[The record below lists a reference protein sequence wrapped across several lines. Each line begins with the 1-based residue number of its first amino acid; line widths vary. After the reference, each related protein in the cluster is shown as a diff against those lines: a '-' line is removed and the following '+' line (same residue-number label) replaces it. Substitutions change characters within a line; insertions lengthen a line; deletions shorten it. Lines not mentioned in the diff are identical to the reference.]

1 MKLSESKH
9 LIALLG
15 VLALI
20 ISGCASNGSKPEA
33 QQTAQQI
40 EAPKAVASGP
50 DKDLYSQALKAQN
63 AGQFES
69 SIKLWEDFLSKH
81 PDSFEGHN
89 NLGLVYYTQDMLSQ
103 ALQEFETAY
112 RLEPDDER
120 IRKNLARALRF
131 KAGMIHESR
140 DYFKTLEILARLEK
154 IVEPEEKQAILF
166 KQEQVED
173 QIFLQV
179 IKANNS
185 ASYQDFVNR
194 FPDGLNAVRARE
206 YLEKHPP
213 RVAKSTSRN
222 NVSKSASQG
231 KSWISAGKVN
241 EDPSAAWASAE
252 QPPDYGSSRPTATYT
267 PPPAGAK
274 KKKKG
279 DFFGTDSAAVEESVA
294 PAQEVDPVAAIPF
307 EDFEK
312 PERSSG
318 EQVDAKAPDEGKES
332 LRVASEFSPIRDGSD
347 KGAAGLDTLPDLTP
361 SQVAAVPAE
370 IDAPQSTDT
379 AAGDNIMQPAEPEP
393 AQDATASVEE
403 TVEQTTQQEEATLEE
418 PVTESVE
425 SESDRIAQIL
435 KEEIPQAET
444 AQPEPVQPEP
454 VQEVEAEPQASP
466 EEKTME
472 EAGISQEAEN
482 ATSESVESES
492 ERIARIVREEIAKEE
507 SAEHEQAQPE
517 SVQEPDPAV
526 QDGNENHD
534 AAVAIYQQRIKENPK
549 DIEALIGLA
558 AVLSWQKKYQESSVI
573 YQKISE
579 MRPDIPDGELG
590 LLRLKAWQ
598 GEHAAAE
605 EGLKAL
611 LSKYPE
617 RSDIQLL
624 LEQVTAW
631 RMEAEPQASPEE
643 EPMEVASIDPG
654 DQGAKQE
661 TIPAES
667 TPVEETPEP
676 DPEEKQT
683 INQETVSETVAALI
697 PSLPQTKAME
707 APAESSSIMVVVEMR
722 QGATLNV
729 RAKPSTQ
736 GEILGYLENGDMMPF
751 MGESGDWYQIE
762 IEEGLS
768 GWVSKTYSTTRSVAF
783 EASLPVPEDDMTS
796 ELSPLESEQQPSSGA
811 MAGAMVL
818 VTVSEDSTLNVR
830 SLPSSSGAVVDMLF
844 GGDKLPL
851 IKEENGWY
859 QVQFE
864 DETTGWISKKFSVLE
879 GGTPVA
885 ASEASLSVPVPK
897 KKKAPWGA
905 PAKKDS
911 KEMVTTVV
919 VIKVPEGSSLNVRSS
934 PSSQGQV
941 LGSLK
946 RGDMRPLLE
955 ETGEW
960 YQVELQDGQSGWVSQ
975 KFSGKMNLDTSFVEN
990 P

>member
-15 VLALI
+15 VLVLVF
-20 ISGCASNGSKPEA
+20 SGCASGGSKPEA
-33 QQTAQQI
+33 QQAAQQI
-40 EAPKAVASGP
+40 EAPKTVSGP
-50 DKDLYSQALKAQN
+50 DKSLYSQALKAQN
-63 AGQFES
+63 AGQFDS
-69 SIKLWEDFLSKH
+69 AIKLWRDFLSKH

-120 IRKNLARALRF
+120 IRKNLARTLRF

-179 IKANNS
+179 IRANNS

-206 YLEKHPP
+206 YLDEHPQ
-213 RVAKSTSRN
+213 RVSQSTSQN
-222 NVSKSASQG
+222 KVSKSASQG

-241 EDPSAAWASAE
+241 EDPSAAWASSE
-252 QPPDYGSSRPTATYT
+252 QPPDYGSPRPTATYT

-274 KKKKG
+274 KKKEG

-294 PAQEVDPVAAIPF
+294 PVQEVDPVAAIPF

-318 EQVDAKAPDEGKES
+318 EQAAPKAPDEGKES
-332 LRVASEFSPIRDGSD
+332 LRVAGEFNPIREGSD
-347 KGAAGLDTLPDLTP
+347 EGTAGLDTLPDLTP

-370 IDAPQSTDT
+370 MDAPQSIDT
-379 AAGDNIMQPAEPEP
+379 AADDIEMQPVEQEP
-393 AQDATASVEE
+393 AQDAAASS
-403 TVEQTTQQEEATLEE
+403 EEASISKEAE
-418 PVTESVE
+418 SSGPESVE
-425 SESDRIAQIL
+425 SENERMARIL
-435 KEEIPQAET
+435 KEEIPQSET
-444 AQPEPVQPEP
+444 AQPEQAQSEP
-454 VQEVEAEPQASP
+454 VQEMKAAP
-466 EEKTME
+466 
-472 EAGISQEAEN
+472 G
-482 ATSESVESES
+482 SVESES
-492 ERIARIVREEIAKEE
+492 ERIARIVREEIAKDE
-507 SAEHEQAQPE
+507 SAEPEQAQPE
-517 SVQEPDPAV
+517 SVQEP
-526 QDGNENHD
+526 
-534 AAVAIYQQRIKENPK
+534 
-549 DIEALIGLA
+549 EAE
-558 AVLSWQKKYQESSVI
+558 QE
-573 YQKISE
+573 
-579 MRPDIPDGELG
+579 
-590 LLRLKAWQ
+590 
-598 GEHAAAE
+598 
-605 EGLKAL
+605 
-611 LSKYPE
+611 
-617 RSDIQLL
+617 
-624 LEQVTAW
+624 
-631 RMEAEPQASPEE
+631 MEAEPQAIPEE
-643 EPMEVASIDPG
+643 EPMEVASVDPG

-676 DPEEKQT
+676 EEKQK
-683 INQETVSETVAALI
+683 INQETVSETVAALV
-697 PSLPQTKAME
+697 PSLPQAKATE
-707 APAESSSIMVVVEMR
+707 TPAESVDSSSAMVVVEMR

-729 RAKPSTQ
+729 RAKPSSQ

-751 MGESGDWYQIE
+751 MSESGDWYQIE

-768 GWVSKTYSTTRSVAF
+768 GWISKTYSTTRSVTSD
-783 EASLPVPEDDMTS
+783 ASLPEPEDDMAS
-796 ELSPLESEQQPSSGA
+796 ELSSLEPEQQQSSGA

-818 VTVSEDSTLNVR
+818 VTVREGSTLNVR

-851 IKEENGWY
+851 VKEENGWY

-879 GGTPVA
+879 GGTPAA
-885 ASEASLSVPVPK
+885 ASEASLPVPK
-897 KKKAPWGA
+897 EKKVNRSTSAKKA
-905 PAKKDS
+905 S

-919 VIKVPEGSSLNVRSS
+919 VIRVPEGSSLNVRSA

-955 ETGEW
+955 EKGEW
-960 YQVELQDGQSGWVSQ
+960 YQVELQNGQSGWISQ
-975 KFSGKMNLDTSFVEN
+975 KFSGKMNVD
-990 P
+990 